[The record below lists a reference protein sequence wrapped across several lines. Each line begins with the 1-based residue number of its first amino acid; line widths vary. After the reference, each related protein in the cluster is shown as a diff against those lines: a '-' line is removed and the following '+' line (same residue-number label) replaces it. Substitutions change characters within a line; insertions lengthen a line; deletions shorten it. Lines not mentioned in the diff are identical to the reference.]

1 MNVPKNRA
9 YSPAASHR
17 PAQAA
22 FVNGVAEMALLIPL
36 LAIAGGIFLG
46 ALRIWKGDG
55 GPARQSNNAEEARL
69 IQDIYHGLLKME
81 ERVEALE
88 TLLLER
94 ERENEKKEAQS

>member
-1 MNVPKNRA
+1 M
-9 YSPAASHR
+9 SPGLIGASI
-17 PAQAA
+17 PI
-22 FVNGVAEMALLIPL
+22 VAIVCGFLLIAL
-36 LAIAGGIFLG
+36 VLVLRMLRVVFG
-46 ALRIWKGDG
+46 ASADG
-55 GPARQSNNAEEARL
+55 SRASNVEEAKL

>member
-1 MNVPKNRA
+1 MWT
-9 YSPAASHR
+9 SPMFR
-17 PAQAA
+17 IGPA
-22 FVNGVAEMALLIPL
+22 ELALLIPII
-36 LAIAGGIFLG
+36 AIAGGIFLG

-55 GPARQSNNAEEARL
+55 GSRRQTGNAEEARL

-94 ERENEKKEAQS
+94 EREHEKKDA

>member
-1 MNVPKNRA
+1 MRIG
-9 YSPAASHR
+9 PA
-17 PAQAA
+17 
-22 FVNGVAEMALLIPL
+22 ELALLIPI
-36 LAIAGGIFLG
+36 IAMIGIFSIS
-46 ALRIWKGDG
+46 ALRIWKGEG
-55 GPARQSNNAEEARL
+55 GKTRQSNNAEEARL